1 MIFPINLTIFLGGRS
16 LSWTGAREVARH
28 VLSFLPSLREL
39 RFQFVK
45 ISLIIEHKLEEVF
58 VGKGG

>member
-1 MIFPINLTIFLGGRS
+1 M
-16 LSWTGAREVARH
+16 SWTAAREVARP
-28 VLSFLPSLREL
+28 VLSFLLSLREL

>member
-1 MIFPINLTIFLGGRS
+1 M
-16 LSWTGAREVARH
+16 SWTAAREVARP
-28 VLSFLPSLREL
+28 VLSFLLSLREP

-45 ISLIIEHKLEEVF
+45 MSLNIEHKLEGVF